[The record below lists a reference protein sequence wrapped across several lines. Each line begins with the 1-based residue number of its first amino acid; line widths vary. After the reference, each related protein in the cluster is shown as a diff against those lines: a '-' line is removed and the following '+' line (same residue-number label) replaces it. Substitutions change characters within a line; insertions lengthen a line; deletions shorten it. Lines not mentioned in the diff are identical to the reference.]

1 MPSTSTLLREL
12 LRQRRPLL
20 ITGAHNALSAKLVER
35 AGFDAV
41 WASGFEISAAFAIPD
56 ANLLTMTEN
65 LEVAKAMADA
75 VGIPIVAD
83 CDNGYG
89 NAVNVVRTVQE
100 YEKAGIAAIC
110 IEDNIFPKRCSF
122 YAGVKRELAPVEEH
136 AGKVRA
142 AKDAQQTRDFFVIAR
157 TEALI
162 AGWGM
167 EEALKRARAY
177 AEAGADAILIHS
189 KAKTPDELWE
199 FSRHWSSDVP
209 LVSVPTIY
217 KGVTADELYE
227 HGYKM
232 VIFANQGI
240 RTAIKAMRETFEIL
254 KRDKR
259 PAAVDERIV
268 PLEEVY
274 DLVGVKTLNDQ
285 EKQYL
290 PAGTGNVTSI
300 IVAAGVDKELL
311 PLTAEI
317 PKAMLDIKGKTILER
332 QVETMNECNI
342 KDIVVVRGYKK
353 EKINLPN
360 IRYYDNDRFEQ
371 NYELA
376 SLFRAE
382 REIHGRFLFLY
393 SDILFDRSIL
403 EKLLQSPDDITL
415 VVDRAFYD
423 EHAQKGVAP
432 AHKADMVQLEN
443 PPQQGYRFLPS
454 EAGNRVLRIGQKMPW
469 TEAHGEFI
477 GMAMCSERGAEIL
490 KESYKRV
497 IDRYNGRRFQE
508 AESVEKASFTDLIQ
522 EIINEG
528 TKVSCVDVYKGWM
541 EIDTFDDYRRAWAEI
556 RS

>member
-1 MPSTSTLLREL
+1 MKSTATVLREL
-12 LRQRRPLL
+12 LRQPRPLL
-20 ITGAHNALSAKLVER
+20 VTGAHNALSAKLVER
-35 AGFDAV
+35 AGFDGV
-41 WASGFEISAAFAIPD
+41 WASGFEISAAFGIPD

-65 LEVAKAMADA
+65 LEVAKAMVEA
-75 VGIPIVAD
+75 VKIPVIAD

-122 YAGVKRELAPVEEH
+122 YAGVKRELASVEEH
-136 AGKVRA
+136 AGKIRA
-142 AKDAQQTRDFFVIAR
+142 AKDAQTTRDFVVIAR

-189 KAKTPDELWE
+189 KAKTPEELWE

-217 KGVTADELYE
+217 KGVTAEELYD
-227 HGYKM
+227 HGYRV
-232 VIFANQGI
+232 VIFANHGI
-240 RTAIKAMRETFEIL
+240 RSAIRAMRETFEVL
-254 KRDKR
+254 RREKR
-259 PAAVDERIV
+259 PAAVDDRIV
-268 PLEEVY
+268 PLEDVY
-274 DLVGVKTLNDQ
+274 DLVGVKTLNAQ

-290 PAGTGNVTSI
+290 PAGTGSVTAI

-311 PLTAEI
+311 PLTADI
-317 PKAMLDIKGKTILER
+317 PKAMLDIKGKTIIER
-332 QVETMNECNI
+332 QVETLNECNI

-353 EKINLPN
+353 EKLNLPN

-382 REIHGRFLFLY
+382 NEIRGRFLFLY

-415 VVDRAFYD
+415 AVDRAFYD
-423 EHAQKGVAP
+423 EHARSGVAP

-443 PPQQGYRFLPS
+443 PPTQGYRFLPS
-454 EAGNRVLRIGQKMPW
+454 EAGNRVVRIGQRFPW

-477 GMAMCSERGAEIL
+477 GLAMCSERGAEIL
-490 KESYKRV
+490 KEAYKRV

-508 AESVEKASFTDLIQ
+508 AESVERASFTDLIQ
-522 EIINEG
+522 EIIQDG
-528 TKVSCVDVYKGWM
+528 HRVGCVDIYKGWM

-556 RS
+556 RK